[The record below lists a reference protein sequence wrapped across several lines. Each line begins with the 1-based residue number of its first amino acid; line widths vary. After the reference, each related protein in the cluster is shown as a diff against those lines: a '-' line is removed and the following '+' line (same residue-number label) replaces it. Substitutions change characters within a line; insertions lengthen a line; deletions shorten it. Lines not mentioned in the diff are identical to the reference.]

1 MALVTGDTHGNLSR
15 LKAFLRY
22 KPEEEHILTGDLMDS
37 YVASDTGIIE
47 TFQLFQ
53 KSDAISVYG
62 NHEVPYLKNCPG
74 QLMCSGHRYNPT
86 FGHLV
91 NGSKDKFKGSYVR
104 DGYLI
109 THAGVVEEIGS
120 RFSDLESLSEYI
132 NTEIDKIVYNEEI
145 WVEYPLSDVFNI
157 SVVRGGYHRYGG
169 PLWADY
175 RREKY
180 DCTKNQIF
188 GHSHSDTLQ
197 IFSRA
202 VKNSEKNYQHVAVD
216 CKEFSC
222 FNTKTG
228 AAEDFM
234 FPAFKDDPVVRK
246 MLEVGF

>member
-1 MALVTGDTHGNLSR
+1 MALVSGDSHGNLNR

-37 YVASDTGIIE
+37 YIASDTGIIE

-53 KSDAISVYG
+53 KSDALATWS
-62 NHEVPYLKNCPG
+62 NHDTVYLKNCPG
-74 QLMCSGHRYNPT
+74 QLMCSGHRTNPI
-86 FGHLV
+86 FGHLI
-91 NGSKDKFKGSYVR
+91 NGSKDKYRGSFVR

-145 WVEYPLSDVFNI
+145 WVDSPLSDVFNI
-157 SVVRGGYHRYGG
+157 SVVRGGYHKYGG

-188 GHSHSDTLQ
+188 GHSHSETLK
-197 IFSRA
+197 IF
-202 VKNSEKNYQHVAVD
+202 NYGDDENERKHVAVD
-216 CKEFSC
+216 CSEFSC

-234 FPAFKDDPVVRK
+234 FPAFKDGPAVRK
-246 MLEVGF
+246 LLEVGY

>member
-1 MALVTGDTHGNLSR
+1 MALVSGDTHGNHSR
-15 LKAFLRY
+15 LKAFLQY

-37 YVASDTGIIE
+37 YVATDEGIIE

-53 KSDAISVYG
+53 KSNALATWS
-62 NHEVPYLKNCPG
+62 NHDCVYLKNCPG
-74 QLMCSGHRYNPT
+74 QLMCSGHRYNPA
-86 FGHLV
+86 FGHLI
-91 NGSKDKFKGSYVR
+91 NGSKDKYRGSFIR

-132 NTEIDKIVYNEEI
+132 NTEIDKIVYNPEI
-145 WVEYPLSDVFNI
+145 WVESPLSDVFNI
-157 SVVRGGYHRYGG
+157 STRRGGYHKYGG

-175 RREKY
+175 RSEWY
-180 DCTKNQIF
+180 DYRINQVF
-188 GHSHSDTLQ
+188 GHSHSDLLK
-197 IFSRA
+197 IFTYGEG
-202 VKNSEKNYQHVAVD
+202 KSERKHVAVD

-234 FPAFKDDPVVRK
+234 FPEFKDDLVVRK